1 MLLTA
6 VDLGCI
12 GSSVFFL
19 KRAIDSFQ
27 KPTLTPTPKMA
38 KYMILHV
45 ILELRTDRLAIEALK
60 QGYRDAQTSQLRTE
74 LSEALRQQAAFVG
87 PKLTELLVLVLHATE
102 DMARKNAPR
111 EGSLPEWLTSDNRK
125 TFSEGLVLTTEEDIV
140 NIQENAGNIYQKIGK
155 LFPRIGGPEDLET
168 TVTRD
173 ALMSIV
179 EVSTNLF
186 N

>member
-1 MLLTA
+1 
-6 VDLGCI
+6 
-12 GSSVFFL
+12 
-19 KRAIDSFQ
+19 
-27 KPTLTPTPKMA
+27 MA

-45 ILELRTDRLAIEALK
+45 ILELRTDRLAIGALK
-60 QGYRDAQTSQLRTE
+60 QGYRNMQTSQLRIE
-74 LSEALRQQAAFVG
+74 LSEALRQRAAFMG

-111 EGSLPEWLTSDNRK
+111 DGSLPKWLTSDDRK

-179 EVSTNLF
+179 EISTNLF